1 MFLQN
6 LRAKVGARLNG
17 DSESG
22 FTLIELLVVMLIL
35 GILAAIALPA
45 FFNQKD
51 KAGDSKAKE
60 TAHSAQ
66 VAMETCA
73 TDNNNSYTACNVA
86 ALEAIEP
93 TLPPALPAE
102 PEGGEEGLTV
112 VSGADTYT
120 ITVTSTTDNTFAV
133 DRDNEGNMVYE
144 CTTGGSGGCPDNN
157 AGPEGSDT
165 WNE

>member
-17 DSESG
+17 DSEAG

-45 FFNQKD
+45 FFNQKQ
-51 KAGDSKAKE
+51 KAGDAKAKE

-73 TDNNNSYTACNVA
+73 NDNSGSYLECGTLTALSN
-86 ALEAIEP
+86 IEP
-93 TLPPALPAE
+93 TLTENPLVHVEEVGATDYEIMVESESDPNQTFTIKN
-102 PEGGEEGLTV
+102 EGGILT
-112 VSGADTYT
+112 
-120 ITVTSTTDNTFAV
+120 FP
-133 DRDNEGNMVYE
+133 
-144 CTTGGSGGCPDNN
+144 CTQPGEGGCPT
-157 AGPEGSDT
+157 GG
-165 WNE
+165 WGG